1 MSYDEL
7 ELDTLGDRKTA
18 LFLIMSDTDDTFNF
32 VIAILQ
38 SQLFNLLCDKAD
50 DEYNGKLPV
59 HVRFL
64 LDEFANIGQI
74 PRFDKLIATIRSR
87 EMSASIILQSQS
99 QLKAI
104 YKDAAEIILD
114 NADSTL
120 FLGGR
125 GKNAKDI
132 SDNLGR
138 ETIDSFNTSENRGT
152 QVSHGLTYQK
162 LGKELMTQ
170 DEIAVMDGGKCIL
183 QLRGVRPFLSDK
195 YDITKHPN
203 YKYLSDFDKKNA
215 FDTVEWWNAKGR
227 YDLVYKSRVF
237 TDTYSKDTI
246 TVTNAE
252 QVIFGGTGYDTKNR
266 LPPEVEHSYPDYSI
280 YPQFF
285 GIAYGFLSRGCPRN
299 CGFCIV
305 SSKEGRKS
313 VKVADLSEFWKW
325 QPEIKIMDANL
336 LACPDHENLIEQLI
350 RSRAWVDFSQGLDIR
365 LVNRDNVS
373 LLNRVRIKA
382 VHFAWDNP
390 DEDLTGYF
398 QRFLDLTA
406 IKSSRQRRV
415 YVLTNYGSTHEQD
428 LYRVNTL
435 RAMGFDPYV
444 MIYERPTAPPVTRHL
459 QRWVNNKRLFYA
471 VPRFEDYIPG
481 RKEV

>member
-1 MSYDEL
+1 MY
-7 ELDTLGDRKTA
+7 
-18 LFLIMSDTDDTFNF
+18 I
-32 VIAILQ
+32 
-38 SQLFNLLCDKAD
+38 
-50 DEYNGKLPV
+50 
-59 HVRFL
+59 
-64 LDEFANIGQI
+64 
-74 PRFDKLIATIRSR
+74 
-87 EMSASIILQSQS
+87 
-99 QLKAI
+99 
-104 YKDAAEIILD
+104 
-114 NADSTL
+114 
-120 FLGGR
+120 
-125 GKNAKDI
+125 
-132 SDNLGR
+132 
-138 ETIDSFNTSENRGT
+138 
-152 QVSHGLTYQK
+152 
-162 LGKELMTQ
+162 
-170 DEIAVMDGGKCIL
+170 
-183 QLRGVRPFLSDK
+183 
-195 YDITKHPN
+195 
-203 YKYLSDFDKKNA
+203 
-215 FDTVEWWNAKGR
+215 
-227 YDLVYKSRVF
+227 KSRVF

-398 QRFLDLTA
+398 QRFW
-406 IKSSRQRRV
+406 I
-415 YVLTNYGSTHEQD
+415 
-428 LYRVNTL
+428 
-435 RAMGFDPYV
+435 
-444 MIYERPTAPPVTRHL
+444 
-459 QRWVNNKRLFYA
+459 
-471 VPRFEDYIPG
+471 
-481 RKEV
+481 